1 MDKNAIKGWKIIK
14 VYPLS
19 DGWKKVIVTNRGE
32 SCGAYMMR
40 DKDVELVLDKEF
52 IANCGGRASTN
63 MDEET
68 VIYNGEVF
76 HVWSIFHTLEHP
88 YIINE

>member
-1 MDKNAIKGWKIIK
+1 MDVNVIKGYKIIK

-19 DGWKKVIVTNRGE
+19 DGWKKVIVICRGE

-52 IANCGGRASTN
+52 IANCGGKASTN
-63 MDEET
+63 KDEED
-68 VIYNGEVF
+68 VIYNGKAY

-88 YIINE
+88 CIINE